1 MRRSGIGAALVC
13 VSAIAWPA
21 CGATSNVQPVITA
34 PLARAGSPAH
44 DLAAAVL
51 TARDLGDTYTVN
63 AGATGPL
70 TIGPMTA
77 GDGTSVRALFDRS
90 WTGSYAVGLT
100 SSDVRRPGVWCA
112 VHVFRSANLRPVL
125 KAWKRD
131 DLRTFNARAT
141 IPIPAA
147 APGKPLWLIQGTIPP
162 LGKRVVTYAY
172 VWQTGHVLVQL
183 TVSRLR
189 KYSRGLEASTMQIA
203 QLTEQRLLR
212 HLRSAHE

>member
-1 MRRSGIGAALVC
+1 MRRSRIGAALVC

-34 PLARAGSPAH
+34 PLARAGAPAP

-51 TARDLGDTYTVN
+51 TARDLGNTYTVN

-70 TIGPMTA
+70 AIGPMTA
-77 GDGTSVRALFDRS
+77 GDGASVRSLFDRS

-131 DLRTFNARAT
+131 DLRALNVQGT

-147 APGKPLWLIQGTIPP
+147 APGKPLWLIRGSIPP
-162 LGKRVVTYAY
+162 LGKRAVSYDY
-172 VWQTGHVLVQL
+172 VWRTGHVLVQL
-183 TVSRLR
+183 WVSRLR
-189 KYSRGLEASTMQIA
+189 KYSKGLEVSTMQIA

-212 HLRSAHE
+212 SLPEAHE